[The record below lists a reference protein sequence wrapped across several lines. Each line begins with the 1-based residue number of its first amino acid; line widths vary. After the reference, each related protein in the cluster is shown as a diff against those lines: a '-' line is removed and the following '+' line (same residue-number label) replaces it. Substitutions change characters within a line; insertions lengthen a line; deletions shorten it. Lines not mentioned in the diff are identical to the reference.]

1 LSLRNAGHGG
11 SFAVSFTFRETNM
24 RSLLVLAV
32 AFAALSVAGCNTI
45 AGMGQD
51 TTAAGH
57 AVTNTANDA
66 K

>member
-1 LSLRNAGHGG
+1 MPAKMSASPRR
-11 SFAVSFTFRETNM
+11 SPFRETIM
-24 RSLLVLAV
+24 RSLLVLAA

-51 TTAAGH
+51 TAAAGH

>member
-1 LSLRNAGHGG
+1 
-11 SFAVSFTFRETNM
+11 M

-32 AFAALSVAGCNTI
+32 AFAALSVAGCNTL

>member
-1 LSLRNAGHGG
+1 
-11 SFAVSFTFRETNM
+11 M
-24 RSLLVLAV
+24 RAIIVLAV
-32 AFAALSVAGCNTI
+32 AFAALSVAACNTI

-51 TTAAGH
+51 TSAAGH

>member
-1 LSLRNAGHGG
+1 
-11 SFAVSFTFRETNM
+11 M
-24 RSLLVLAV
+24 RSLLVLAA

-51 TTAAGH
+51 TSAAGH